1 MTFTSDLS
9 ASSCGW
15 DWAWGFVHAEQTF
28 HWVNVPSYLLSK
40 KLLFVLLKIQY
51 NWNIYLKDYWKY
63 KRVCVCVCGGV
74 ATGACAHEG
83 QKSALDSLQLKT
95 DSCAPPYVGPGNWT
109 WSSKRTSYFF

>member
-1 MTFTSDLS
+1 MSLAICSPKSYSLFSLR
-9 ASSCGW
+9 SSTIEI
-15 DWAWGFVHAEQTF
+15 FI
-28 HWVNVPSYLLSK
+28 
-40 KLLFVLLKIQY
+40 LKIIE
-51 NWNIYLKDYWKY
+51 NTKE
-63 KRVCVCVCGGV
+63 CVCVWGGV